1 MGLELPG
8 AKRLGDEVEIQSTVG
23 AGTWVII
30 TRWQR
35 GRLVIAILKPSVELI
50 RCAARNWVAD
60 NASTTG
66 ASLAF
71 FCAFSIA
78 PLMVIVLALAGWVVG
93 ENAAYSQVAAQ
104 LNGLFG
110 PSTAKILLGAI
121 KSSQEGQGL
130 VATVVSVVTLL
141 IGATTVLSAL
151 ETLLEQI
158 WKSEALAVAGL
169 RGWIRTRFL
178 SLGFILTLGFLLLV
192 SLTVSTG
199 ISTLQKHLGAWHP
212 AAVWISSAL
221 DLAVSIGLVALI
233 FALIFRYMPARRLP
247 WRIVGAG
254 GVLTAILFDVG
265 RWAVGLYLAHSTQ
278 PSAFG
283 AAASFATLLL
293 WLYYTSLIFLFGAEF
308 TSCLGGLRDR
318 PQHASRTSTSA
329 GTRTPRAQ
337 SDVGKRR

>member
-1 MGLELPG
+1 VKLLF
-8 AKRLGDEVEIQSTVG
+8 KKTV
-23 AGTWVII
+23 AV
-30 TRWQR
+30 
-35 GRLVIAILKPSVELI
+35 VS
-50 RCAARNWVAD
+50 CAARNWVGD

-78 PLMVIVLALAGWVVG
+78 PLLVIVLTTAGWIVG
-93 ENAAYSQVAAQ
+93 ATAAYSQIDAQ

-121 KSSQEGQGL
+121 KSSQQTQGV

-158 WKSEALAVAGL
+158 WKSEALATTGV

-192 SLTVSTG
+192 SLTISTG
-199 ISTLQKHLGAWHP
+199 ISTLQKHIGDQHSP
-212 AAVWISSAL
+212 AVWVIGAL
-221 DLAVSIGLVALI
+221 DVLISISLI
-233 FALIFRYMPARRLP
+233 AFLFALIFRYMPARRLP
-247 WRIVGAG
+247 WKDVAIG
-254 GVLTAILFDVG
+254 GVLTAVLFDVG
-265 RWAVGLYLAHSTQ
+265 RWAVGLYLSHSTQ

-293 WLYYTSLIFLFGAEF
+293 WLYYTSLIFLFGAEL
-308 TSCLGGLRDR
+308 TSCLGGLRDK
-318 PQHASRTSTSA
+318 PEKST
-329 GTRTPRAQ
+329 
-337 SDVGKRR
+337 

>member
-1 MGLELPG
+1 
-8 AKRLGDEVEIQSTVG
+8 
-23 AGTWVII
+23 VI
-30 TRWQR
+30 
-35 GRLVIAILKPSVELI
+35 VASVV
-50 RCAARNWVAD
+50 RKYVAVVACAARNWVAD

-78 PLMVIVLALAGWVVG
+78 PLLVIVLTTAGWIVG
-93 ENAAYSQVAAQ
+93 ATAAYSQIDAQ
-104 LNGLFG
+104 LNALFG
-110 PSTAKILLGAI
+110 PSTARILLDAI
-121 KSSQEGQGL
+121 KSSQHSEGIT
-130 VATVVSVVTLL
+130 ATVVSVVTLL

-192 SLTVSTG
+192 SLTISTG
-199 ISTLQKHLGAWHP
+199 IASLQKHMGAQH
-212 AAVWISSAL
+212 AAAAWLIG
-221 DLAVSIGLVALI
+221 AVDIVVSVSLVAFL

-247 WRIVGAG
+247 WKDVAVGG
-254 GVLTAILFDVG
+254 LITAILFDVG
-265 RWAVGLYLAHSTQ
+265 RWAVGLYLSHSTQ

-308 TSCLGGLRDR
+308 TSCLGGLRGGLG
-318 PQHASRTSTSA
+318 RTADTA
-329 GTRTPRAQ
+329 GTN
-337 SDVGKRR
+337 